1 LRQWLVR
8 KAEKHL
14 SYLSAPRP
22 PTPRARAHGQGE
34 EAHKLGIEY
43 DADKLAPAFKQGE
56 GVPKRGRAAPHFA
69 TWMLTGT
76 HTHTQA
82 FKHLAAAHPSYAPLG
97 PDAWWTRLIVRTFAE
112 CAPSAS
118 SSQVTGE
125 LAPRLLRRFASKE
138 AYELFP
144 ETLEAL
150 QALRALPPARAPDV
164 VLASNGD
171 ARIVAALRQLL
182 AAHSAAHLLELR
194 PGLRL
199 SPRLTWELGAS
210 KPERAFFRRVL
221 ARVGEACEEQ
231 AEGEGERWDEMAR
244 QTLVVGDMQAEDYD
258 GARAAGTQVLLLDRN
273 GTQRDVERNVRIESL
288 NEVALYVQQANAH
301 R

>member
-1 LRQWLVR
+1 MRASSAMLG
-8 KAEKHL
+8 
-14 SYLSAPRP
+14 LSARTSAPVRLVLLDAFGTLLRPRIAP
-22 PTPRARAHGQGE
+22 HLQYGE

-43 DADKLAPAFKQGE
+43 DADKLAPAFK
-56 GVPKRGRAAPHFA
+56 
-69 TWMLTGT
+69 
-76 HTHTQA
+76 QA

-199 SPRLTWELGAS
+199 SPRLTWDLRAS

-221 ARVGEACEEQ
+221 ARVGAASEEQ

-273 GTQRDVERNVRIESL
+273 GTQRDVESDVRIESL